1 MYDGEIFSFTN
12 FPLFGSDFFFT
23 DFDNPLS
30 VYVCDREKAIICSII
45 CCTNFL
51 HSFICSHYCHFFDG
65 MRSGLFSRD
74 IFRKA
79 AIGENRRKIAKLGF
93 R

>member
-1 MYDGEIFSFTN
+1 MMGKYSRLQISLYSGLISFLLILTTLFLYMY
-12 FPLFGSDFFFT
+12 
-23 DFDNPLS
+23 
-30 VYVCDREKAIICSII
+30 AIGKRQ

-51 HSFICSHYCHFFDG
+51 HSFICSHYCHFFNG